1 LEQSLCNKLL
11 IFILKNSIAI
21 KMTDIINEQDFDQL
35 IICGVLGIASF
46 LKKEKGWP
54 QTIVNHV
61 N

>member
-1 LEQSLCNKLL
+1 
-11 IFILKNSIAI
+11 
-21 KMTDIINEQDFDQL
+21 MTDIINEQDFDQL